1 MKEEISSIISF
12 FCTIIIVGVD
22 NMEKVPSMISTKD
35 LDYLTD
41 MFHWNYLC
49 YKCMN
54 NASLEVVDK
63 EIKNM
68 IEKSMALF
76 DDNMN
81 NILYTLGGLNE

>member
-1 MKEEISSIISF
+1 
-12 FCTIIIVGVD
+12 
-22 NMEKVPSMISTKD
+22 
-35 LDYLTD
+35 
-41 MFHWNYLC
+41 
-49 YKCMN
+49 MN

-81 NILYTLGGLNE
+81 NILDTLGGLNE